1 MASMKVAVAAW
12 TPCVPTS
19 NVPSTQVSLDALQ
32 LVCIAQT
39 PWKRAPVTCAAPV
52 RPCILTGHAD
62 TVRSVALLKATLALV
77 YLDSSLYICAPT
89 GLLAEASKALGTFLP
104 CCENEDVVSFLVLLG
119 EPCLDSP
126 VTAELASGGGSA
138 WAASRLS

>member
-39 PWKRAPVTCAAPV
+39 PCKRASVTCAAPV

-77 YLDSSLYICAPT
+77 YLDSSLLHLRAYGTAGRSFEGFGHFPS
-89 GLLAEASKALGTFLP
+89 LL
-104 CCENEDVVSFLVLLG
+104 
-119 EPCLDSP
+119 
-126 VTAELASGGGSA
+126 
-138 WAASRLS
+138 